1 MDVDPSMCNG
11 DWSGNQ
17 SMTSQEPKLMDKDG
31 GQPRIHPS
39 LQLELKLPWST
50 ETESG
55 DIYEAKSRRT
65 LNVRGPTRADDPCD
79 DMKPPP
85 SASRGV
91 IAERGSQGCHNASEG
106 DGGRGRKKLR
116 LSKEQSC
123 YLEGCFKEHTTL
135 NPKQKLAIAK
145 RLNLLHRQ
153 VEVWF
158 QNRRAR
164 TKLKQSEVDYKY
176 LMQWCEY
183 LTEENRMLH
192 EEIQEFKAFKSP
204 LQNVHHYK
212 QQTMLTMCPS
222 CQHAIVLRKI
232 DSFHDTADR
241 ENHP

>member
-1 MDVDPSMCNG
+1 MDIDSSMRNG
-11 DWSGNQ
+11 DWGGNQ
-17 SMTSQEPKLMDKDG
+17 SLTSQEPKLMDKDG
-31 GQPRIHPS
+31 GQPTIHPS

-50 ETESG
+50 ETESAG
-55 DIYEAKSRRT
+55 DEAKSRGG
-65 LNVRGPTRADDPCD
+65 VKGPTGSDDPCD
-79 DMKPPP
+79 DTKPSP
-85 SASRGV
+85 SASHRV
-91 IAERGSQGCHNASEG
+91 IAERGSQGRHNDSEG

-123 YLEGCFKEHTTL
+123 YLEECFKEHTTL

-145 RLNLLHRQ
+145 RLNLLPRQ

-176 LMQWCEY
+176 LIQWCEY
-183 LTEENRMLH
+183 LTEENRMLRK
-192 EEIQEFKAFKSP
+192 EIQELKAFKSP

-222 CQHAIVLRKI
+222 CQHAIFLQKI